1 MLQIIA
7 SLIAGT
13 LMGAGLMI
21 SGMMNP
27 NKVLSFLDV
36 FGNWDPTLIFVMGG
50 AIFSA
55 LPGFWLSR
63 RLTKPLLANN
73 FQLPDKKNFDRR
85 LVGGAA
91 IFGVGWGLVGLCPGP
106 AISAITTGSPQVIVF
121 VISMTIGMAFYRWKF
136 SS

>member
-27 NKVLSFLDV
+27 NKVLSFLDI

-50 AIFSA
+50 QFFLHSRVF
-55 LPGFWLSR
+55 GFH
-63 RLTKPLLANN
+63 
-73 FQLPDKKNFDRR
+73 
-85 LVGGAA
+85 
-91 IFGVGWGLVGLCPGP
+91 VGLQNPC
-106 AISAITTGSPQVIVF
+106 
-121 VISMTIGMAFYRWKF
+121 
-136 SS
+136 

>member
-1 MLQIIA
+1 
-7 SLIAGT
+7 
-13 LMGAGLMI
+13 MGAGLMI

-27 NKVLSFLDV
+27 NKVLSFLDI

-73 FQLPDKKNFDRR
+73 FQLPDKKHFDRR

-121 VISMTIGMAFYRWKF
+121 VISMTVGMAFYRWKF

>member
-27 NKVLSFLDV
+27 NKVLSFLDI

-73 FQLPDKKNFDRR
+73 FQLPDKKKFDRR

-121 VISMTIGMAFYRWKF
+121 VISMTFGMAFYRWKF

>member
-27 NKVLSFLDV
+27 NKILSFLDI

-73 FQLPDKKNFDRR
+73 FQLPDKKKFDRR

-121 VISMTIGMAFYRWKF
+121 VISMTFGMAFYRWKF

>member
-27 NKVLSFLDV
+27 NKVLSFLDI

-91 IFGVGWGLVGLCPGP
+91 IFGIGWGLVGLCPGP

-121 VISMTIGMAFYRWKF
+121 VISMTVGMAFYRWKF

>member
-27 NKVLSFLDV
+27 NKVLSFLDI

-121 VISMTIGMAFYRWKF
+121 VISMTVGMAFYRWKF

>member
-27 NKVLSFLDV
+27 NKVLSFLDI

-73 FQLPDKKNFDRR
+73 FQLPEKKSFDRR

-106 AISAITTGSPQVIVF
+106 AISAITTGSPQVIIF
-121 VISMTIGMAFYRWKF
+121 VISMTLGMVIYRWKF

>member
-27 NKVLSFLDV
+27 NKVLSFLDI

-73 FQLPDKKNFDRR
+73 FQLPEKKNFDRR

-136 SS
+136 SI

>member
-1 MLQIIA
+1 
-7 SLIAGT
+7 
-13 LMGAGLMI
+13 MGSGLMI

-27 NKVLSFLDV
+27 NKVLSFLDI

-121 VISMTIGMAFYRWKF
+121 VISMTVSMAFYRWKF

>member
-1 MLQIIA
+1 
-7 SLIAGT
+7 
-13 LMGAGLMI
+13 MGAGLMI

-27 NKVLSFLDV
+27 NKVLSFLDI

-121 VISMTIGMAFYRWKF
+121 VISMTVGMAFYRWKF

>member
-1 MLQIIA
+1 
-7 SLIAGT
+7 
-13 LMGAGLMI
+13 MGAGLMI

-27 NKVLSFLDV
+27 NKVLSFLDI

-106 AISAITTGSPQVIVF
+106 AISAITTGSPQVTVF

>member
-27 NKVLSFLDV
+27 NKVLSFLDI

>member
-13 LMGAGLMI
+13 LMGAGLMV

-27 NKVLSFLDV
+27 NKVLSFLDI

-73 FQLPDKKNFDRR
+73 FQLPEKKNFDRR

-106 AISAITTGSPQVIVF
+106 AISAITTGSPQVIIF
-121 VISMTIGMAFYRWKF
+121 VISMTLGMVIYRWKF

>member
-13 LMGAGLMI
+13 LMGAGLMV

-27 NKVLSFLDV
+27 NKVLSFLDI

-73 FQLPDKKNFDRR
+73 FQLPDKKKFDRR

-121 VISMTIGMAFYRWKF
+121 VISMTFGMAFYRWKF

>member
-1 MLQIIA
+1 
-7 SLIAGT
+7 
-13 LMGAGLMI
+13 MI

-27 NKVLSFLDV
+27 NKVLSFLDI

-73 FQLPDKKNFDRR
+73 FQLPEKKNFDRR

-106 AISAITTGSPQVIVF
+106 AISAITTGSPQVIIF
-121 VISMTIGMAFYRWKF
+121 VISMTLGMVIYRWKF

>member
-13 LMGAGLMI
+13 LMGAGLMV

-27 NKVLSFLDV
+27 NKVLSFLDI

-121 VISMTIGMAFYRWKF
+121 VISMTVGMAFYRWKF

>member
-13 LMGAGLMI
+13 LMGAGLMV

-27 NKVLSFLDV
+27 NKVLSFLDI

-121 VISMTIGMAFYRWKF
+121 VISMTFGMAFYRWKF

>member
-27 NKVLSFLDV
+27 NKVLSFLDI

-73 FQLPDKKNFDRR
+73 FQLPEKKNFDRR

-106 AISAITTGSPQVIVF
+106 AISAITTGSPQVIIF
-121 VISMTIGMAFYRWKF
+121 VISMTLGMVIYRWKF

>member
-27 NKVLSFLDV
+27 NKVLSFLDI

-73 FQLPDKKNFDRR
+73 FQLPDKKKFDRR

-106 AISAITTGSPQVIVF
+106 AISAITTGSPQVIIF
-121 VISMTIGMAFYRWKF
+121 VISMTFGMAFYRWKF

>member
-27 NKVLSFLDV
+27 NKVLSFLDI

-106 AISAITTGSPQVIVF
+106 AISAIITGSPQVIVF

>member
-27 NKVLSFLDV
+27 NKVLSFLDI

-73 FQLPDKKNFDRR
+73 YQMQDKKNFDRR

-121 VISMTIGMAFYRWKF
+121 VISMTVGMAFYRWKF

>member
-27 NKVLSFLDV
+27 NKVLSFLDI

-73 FQLPDKKNFDRR
+73 FQLPEKKNFDRR

-121 VISMTIGMAFYRWKF
+121 VISMTFGMAFYRWKF

>member
-27 NKVLSFLDV
+27 NKVLSFLDI

-106 AISAITTGSPQVIVF
+106 GISAITTGSPQVIVF

>member
-13 LMGAGLMI
+13 LMGAGLMV
-21 SGMMNP
+21 SGMMDP
-27 NKVLSFLDV
+27 NKVLSFLDI

-73 FQLPDKKNFDRR
+73 FQLPEKKN
-85 LVGGAA
+85 
-91 IFGVGWGLVGLCPGP
+91 
-106 AISAITTGSPQVIVF
+106 
-121 VISMTIGMAFYRWKF
+121 
-136 SS
+136 

>member
-13 LMGAGLMI
+13 LMGSGLMI

-27 NKVLSFLDV
+27 NKVLSFLDI

-121 VISMTIGMAFYRWKF
+121 LISMTFGMAFYRWKF

>member
-27 NKVLSFLDV
+27 NKVLSFLDI

-121 VISMTIGMAFYRWKF
+121 VISMTLGMAFYRWKF

>member
-13 LMGAGLMI
+13 FMGAGLMI

-27 NKVLSFLDV
+27 NKVLSFLDI

-73 FQLPDKKNFDRR
+73 FQLPDKKKFDRR

-121 VISMTIGMAFYRWKF
+121 VISMTFGMAFYRWKF

>member
-27 NKVLSFLDV
+27 NKVLSFLDI

-73 FQLPDKKNFDRR
+73 FQLPDKKKFDRR

-106 AISAITTGSPQVIVF
+106 AISAITTGSPQVIIF
-121 VISMTIGMAFYRWKF
+121 VISMTLGMVIYRWKF

>member
-1 MLQIIA
+1 
-7 SLIAGT
+7 
-13 LMGAGLMI
+13 MGAGLMI

-27 NKVLSFLDV
+27 NKVLSFLDI

-73 FQLPDKKNFDRR
+73 FQLPDKKKFDRR

-121 VISMTIGMAFYRWKF
+121 VISMTFGMAFYRWKF

>member
-27 NKVLSFLDV
+27 NKVLIFLDI

-73 FQLPDKKNFDRR
+73 FQLPDKKKFDRR

-121 VISMTIGMAFYRWKF
+121 VISMTFGMAFYRWKF

>member
-7 SLIAGT
+7 SLIVGT

-27 NKVLSFLDV
+27 NKVLSFLDI
-36 FGNWDPTLIFVMGG
+36 FGDWDPTLIFVMGG

-121 VISMTIGMAFYRWKF
+121 VTSMTLGMAIYRWKF

>member
-27 NKVLSFLDV
+27 NKVLSFLDI

-50 AIFSA
+50 AIFAA

-73 FQLPDKKNFDRR
+73 FQLPDKKKFDRR

-121 VISMTIGMAFYRWKF
+121 VISMTVGMAFYRWKF

>member
-27 NKVLSFLDV
+27 NKVLSFLDI

-121 VISMTIGMAFYRWKF
+121 VISMTFGMAFYRWKF

>member
-27 NKVLSFLDV
+27 KKVLSFLDI

-73 FQLPDKKNFDRR
+73 FQLPDKKKFDRR
-85 LVGGAA
+85 LVGGAG

-106 AISAITTGSPQVIVF
+106 AISAITTGSTQVIVF
-121 VISMTIGMAFYRWKF
+121 VISMTFGMAFYRWKF

>member
-27 NKVLSFLDV
+27 NKVLSFLDI

-50 AIFSA
+50 AIFAA

-73 FQLPDKKNFDRR
+73 FQLPDKKNFDRG

-121 VISMTIGMAFYRWKF
+121 VISMTVGMAFYRWKF

>member
-13 LMGAGLMI
+13 LMGAGLMV

-27 NKVLSFLDV
+27 NKVLSFLDI

>member
-7 SLIAGT
+7 SLSAGT

-27 NKVLSFLDV
+27 NKVLSFLDI

-121 VISMTIGMAFYRWKF
+121 VISMTFGMAFYRWKF

>member
-27 NKVLSFLDV
+27 NKVLSFLDI

-55 LPGFWLSR
+55 LPGFWLSL

-106 AISAITTGSPQVIVF
+106 AISAITTGSPQVIIF
-121 VISMTIGMAFYRWKF
+121 VISMTLGMGIYRWKF

>member
-13 LMGAGLMI
+13 LMGAGLMV

>member
-1 MLQIIA
+1 
-7 SLIAGT
+7 
-13 LMGAGLMI
+13 MGAGLMV

-27 NKVLSFLDV
+27 NKVLSFLDI
-36 FGNWDPTLIFVMGG
+36 FGNWDPTLIFVMGV
-50 AIFSA
+50 IFSA